1 MLSAWLF
8 SDGLSR
14 TATAAIGGAGGA
26 VIVALYLLRLRRR
39 EVVVAFA
46 PFWLGTA
53 GSARSTRRARRLRHW
68 VSLALA
74 LALFGLM
81 LLAAAN
87 PRPGGTDPGGRSV
100 VFLIDRSASMS
111 ARDDRG
117 DRLAAARARAGALV
131 DGLRAADRAMVA
143 SFGADA
149 SAESGFEADPVRLR
163 AALLRIDPSEEPGD
177 LPRALAFA
185 RAVLR
190 GRPHPTVVV
199 VSDGGFTDDARNTA
213 AAALADQALGEAV
226 DVRYLPVGR
235 PGENVGIVSFGA
247 RRIPADPGLVDAAL
261 VVENFGSQRVDLIA
275 EIASGGTIVERA
287 PLSLA
292 PHERRRHQLPSVFAA
307 AARLEARLLTS
318 GGQPLADDLA
328 LDDRAFAVVP
338 ALRPRRILR
347 VGGPDLY
354 LDGALLSL
362 GGGAIIERID
372 AAGAAARR
380 ARWTEYDLVIF
391 DGVAPAPPP
400 ATGHYLYFDPHG
412 PGSPFPERGGAVR
425 DPVMADLHR
434 DHPLLR
440 QLDLADVNVA
450 QARRLTLATGDV
462 AVAASFGVPLFV
474 ARERP
479 GLRIAALSFDPRR
492 SDLPM
497 RPAFPLFIAN
507 VLAWATND
515 AAGELAA
522 PAAAATGSSVHLG
535 GTAGGIDV
543 PITRA
548 GFVDTP
554 DGTIAA
560 NLGDPRESDLSPAPS
575 LIIGGRALPPPDPP
589 QRRTPLRLTALALAL
604 AAALLL
610 GEWATYHRRWTV

>member
-1 MLSAWLF
+1 MLSGWLF
-8 SDGLSR
+8 SEGLSR
-14 TATAAIGGAGGA
+14 TATAAIGAAGAA
-26 VIVALYLLRLRRR
+26 AIVALYLLRLRRR

-46 PFWLGTA
+46 PFWLGPA
-53 GSARSTRRARRLRHW
+53 GAARSTRRARRVRHW

-87 PRPGGTDPGGRSV
+87 PRPGGADPSGRSV

-111 ARDDRG
+111 ARDGGG
-117 DRLAAARARAGALV
+117 DRLAAARSRAGALA

-149 SAESGFEADPVRLR
+149 SAESGFEADPARLR
-163 AALLRIDPSEEPGD
+163 AALQRLAPSEEPGD

-190 GRPHPTVVV
+190 GRPHPTVVL
-199 VSDGGFTDDARNTA
+199 VSDGGFTDDARATA
-213 AAALADQALGEAV
+213 AAALAEGGADAAL

-235 PGENVGIVSFGA
+235 PGENIGIVSFGA

-261 VVENFGSQRVDLIA
+261 VVENFGAKRVDVLA
-275 EIASGGTIVERA
+275 EIASGATIVERV

-292 PHERRRHQLPSVFAA
+292 PHERHRHQLPSMFAA
-307 AARLEARLLTS
+307 AARLEARLLAAD
-318 GGQPLADDLA
+318 GRPLADDLP

-362 GGGAIIERID
+362 GRGAVVERVD
-372 AAGAAARR
+372 AAAAAARR
-380 ARWTEYDLVIF
+380 ARWTDYDLVIF
-391 DGVAPAPPP
+391 DGVAPAPAP
-400 ATGHYLYFDPHG
+400 TSGRYLYFDPRG

-425 DPVMADLHR
+425 DPVIADARR

-440 QLDLADVNVA
+440 QLDLADVNVGE
-450 QARRLTLATGDV
+450 ARRLALGAGDV

-479 GLRIAALSFDPRR
+479 GLRIAALAFDPRR

-515 AAGELAA
+515 PAGALAP
-522 PAAAATGSSVHLG
+522 PASASTGSSVHLG
-535 GTAGGIDV
+535 GSVGGLDV
-543 PITRA
+543 PITRV
-548 GFVDTP
+548 GFVETA

-560 NLGDPRESDLSPAPS
+560 NLADPRESDLSPAPS
-575 LIIGGRALPPPDPP
+575 LALAGRALPSPDPP
-589 QRRTPLRLTALALAL
+589 ERRAPLRLTALALAL